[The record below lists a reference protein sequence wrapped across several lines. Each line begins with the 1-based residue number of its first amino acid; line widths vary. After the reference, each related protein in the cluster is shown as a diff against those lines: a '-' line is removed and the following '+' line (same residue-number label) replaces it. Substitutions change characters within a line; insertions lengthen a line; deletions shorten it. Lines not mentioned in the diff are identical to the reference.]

1 VRTPRHHWRRPPRAN
16 AVPAR
21 KSAKGRPQLGRG
33 QLHAITGRKT
43 ADPPSSS
50 SPS

>member
-1 VRTPRHHWRRPPRAN
+1 VRKAI
-16 AVPAR
+16 
-21 KSAKGRPQLGRG
+21 KGRPPLGRG